1 MYSLHNT
8 PPSPLVPRF
17 IFSPRSFFSVAAKR
31 SSSHFSFLRPLAA
44 SSSPPLSALAFS
56 RAAVKLSKRH
66 GERREG
72 EGGREG
78 GGGGGGGAVPRKGGG
93 KRQGTHTHK
102 ARNRR
107 RKEERSVRT
116 HTSRAER
123 RRSGSFSPPFGVS
136 PCFS

>member
-17 IFSPRSFFSVAAKR
+17 IFSPLSFFSVAAKR

-78 GGGGGGGAVPRKGGG
+78 GGGGGGGAVPRKGGERDKG
-93 KRQGTHTHK
+93 PTHK
-102 ARNRR
+102 ARDRR

-116 HTSRAER
+116 YTH
-123 RRSGSFSPPFGVS
+123 
-136 PCFS
+136 